1 MTNLIDSDA
10 RTEVGPHNTIGVAME
25 DLPKAERI
33 VLEKELEEE
42 MDEARRRKLAFSK
55 KTHTGGDQENHP
67 NHHDYGNRYTYGN
80 S

>member
-1 MTNLIDSDA
+1 MTNLKDSAA

-25 DLPKAERI
+25 DLPKAEKR

-42 MDEARRRKLAFSK
+42 MTEARRTSLRVSK
-55 KTHTGGDQENHP
+55 KNMHGGYQENRP
-67 NHHDYGNRYTYGN
+67 GHHNYGNRYTYGN